1 MNNDSD
7 DDISIPVVRNSSVF
21 DDITETNSNIKYN
34 VRIINSNITF
44 HEHITPLYSS
54 QDNLEKIDNIQLW
67 TQEIFRNQHNS
78 FLKINN
84 VYVYKNSR
92 SNDDYIVE
100 HNVKSIKIEN
110 LSTFIAKINECYNYK
125 NNLYISEVYV
135 KKPSITPII
144 YILTYP
150 NIEYIK
156 HIISNK
162 IETLSKVKII
172 QIVNLKKFSINILF
186 ALVNYLKKI
195 QLTFTTIN
203 EAMILSEIQSLS
215 QQEKLLLIDYKT
227 SSLPKEVKE
236 LIRSQ

>member
-1 MNNDSD
+1 M
-7 DDISIPVVRNSSVF
+7 
-21 DDITETNSNIKYN
+21 
-34 VRIINSNITF
+34 
-44 HEHITPLYSS
+44 
-54 QDNLEKIDNIQLW
+54 
-67 TQEIFRNQHNS
+67 
-78 FLKINN
+78 
-84 VYVYKNSR
+84 
-92 SNDDYIVE
+92 
-100 HNVKSIKIEN
+100 
-110 LSTFIAKINECYNYK
+110 
-125 NNLYISEVYV
+125 
-135 KKPSITPII
+135 
-144 YILTYP
+144 TYP